1 MNKYC
6 VRADYTI
13 KEVIEVIDANQ
24 DRVAVVLSKND
35 KVIGVVSQGD
45 IIRALVSGG
54 NLYSQVET
62 LVKPSFFYL
71 VGRDLEKAY
80 SIFKKTQITMLP
92 ILDEDFYLI
101 DVINLQD
108 IYRYLEERV

>member
-13 KEVIEVIDANQ
+13 KEAIEVIDANQ
-24 DRVAVVLSKND
+24 DRVAVVLNKSD

-45 IIRALVSGG
+45 LIRALISGV

-62 LVKPSFFYL
+62 IVRPSFFYL
-71 VGRDLEKAY
+71 EERNLEKAY
-80 SIFKKTQITMLP
+80 AIFKKTQITMLP
-92 ILDEDFYLI
+92 ILDQEFHLV

-108 IYRYLEERV
+108 IYQYLEEKK

>member
-13 KEVIEVIDANQ
+13 KEAIEVIDANQ
-24 DRVAVVLSKND
+24 DRVAVVLNKSD

-45 IIRALVSGG
+45 LIRALISGV

-62 LVKPSFFYL
+62 IVRPSFFYL
-71 VGRDLEKAY
+71 EERNLEKAY
-80 SIFKKTQITMLP
+80 TIFKKTQITMLP
-92 ILDEDFYLI
+92 ILDQEFHLV

-108 IYRYLEERV
+108 IYQYLEEKK